1 MKLEPR
7 LTCPPPGA
15 RIRAQLPG
23 AYFHDAWAIT
33 AARPE
38 LSPLEQ
44 VLRATRATPTWV
56 GACMRLRN
64 VLVQPLGLKNLGDMA
79 ALPPN
84 RSVNSYSPGDRI
96 GIFTLFEQHRDELLF
111 GDRDRHLDVTL
122 SVYQTEGVV
131 TLTTVVHIHGLLG
144 RLYMLP
150 VAPMHHLIAPAVLRK
165 VGQPDSP

>member
-1 MKLEPR
+1 MKPEPR
-7 LTCPPPGA
+7 ITNPPPRA
-15 RIRAQLPG
+15 RIRAQLRG
-23 AYFHDAWAIT
+23 AFFCDAWAIP

-44 VLRATRATPTWV
+44 FLRAARAAPAWV
-56 GACMRLRN
+56 ESCMRLRN
-64 VLVQPLGLKNLGDMA
+64 RLVRPFGLKNLGDLA
-79 ALPPN
+79 ALQPD
-84 RSVNSYSPGDRI
+84 RSASDYSAGDRV
-96 GIFTLFEQHRDELLF
+96 GIFTLFEQHLDEVLL

-122 SVYQTEGVV
+122 SVHQAVGVV

-165 VGQPDSP
+165 VGRLD

>member
-1 MKLEPR
+1 MKPEPH
-7 LTCPPPGA
+7 LTSPPPGA
-15 RIRAQLPG
+15 RIRAQLSG
-23 AYFHDAWAIT
+23 AHFHDAWAVP

-44 VLRATRATPTWV
+44 FLRAARATPAWV
-56 GACMRLRN
+56 ESCMRLRN
-64 VLVQPLGLKNLGDMA
+64 RLVQPFGLKNLGDMA
-79 ALPPN
+79 ALQPN
-84 RSVNSYSPGDRI
+84 RSASAYGVGDRV
-96 GIFTLFEQHRDELLF
+96 GIFTLFEQHPDELLL

-122 SVYQTEGVV
+122 SVHQTGGVV

>member
-1 MKLEPR
+1 MKTEPH
-7 LTCPPPGA
+7 LATPPTGA
-15 RIRAQLPG
+15 RIRVLLPG
-23 AYFHDAWAIT
+23 AFFHDAWAIQ

-44 VLRATRATPTWV
+44 FLRAARATPAWV
-56 GACMRLRN
+56 AGCMRLRN
-64 VLVQPLGLKNLGDMA
+64 RLVQPFGLKNLGDMA
-79 ALPPN
+79 ALPPE
-84 RSVNSYSPGDRI
+84 RDVGSYRVGDRV
-96 GIFTLFEQHRDELLF
+96 GIFTLFEQHPDELLL

-122 SVYQTEGVV
+122 SVHQAGGVV

-165 VGQPDSP
+165 VGQPESL

>member
-1 MKLEPR
+1 MKPEPQ
-7 LTCPPPGA
+7 LTSPPPGA

-23 AYFHDAWAIT
+23 AYFHDAWAIP

-44 VLRATRATPTWV
+44 FLRAARATPAWV
-56 GACMRLRN
+56 DSCMRLRN
-64 VLVQPLGLKNLGDMA
+64 RLVRPFGLKNLGDLA
-79 ALPPN
+79 TLQPA
-84 RSVNSYSPGDRI
+84 RSAGAYQVGDRV
-96 GIFTLFEQHRDELLF
+96 GIFTLFEHHPDELLL

-122 SVYQTEGVV
+122 SVHQAGGVV

-150 VAPMHHLIAPAVLRK
+150 VAPMHHLIAPAVLRQ
-165 VGQPDSP
+165 VGQPDTP